1 MKIELK
7 NVKINKSFSQE
18 TTCFMASVYINGN
31 RAAYAQ
37 NDGRGGNTYYR
48 AYDRFAGLVE
58 DAEKYCLTL
67 PDEHVDLGNGSK
79 FVLSQSLETVI
90 DNLLIEKELE
100 KEKKEIDKLCLSNI
114 VWGKPNGGTYKYMGF
129 KGKPTIEHV
138 KNVSNGQQSLDRL
151 INRVKSQ
158 LVEGEVIFNKNI

>member
-114 VWGKPNGGTYKYMGF
+114 VWGKPNGGTYKYNVVCCHTCPSVFFHTTGA
-129 KGKPTIEHV
+129 EHIV
-138 KNVSNGQQSLDRL
+138 CPYC
-151 INRVKSQ
+151 
-158 LVEGEVIFNKNI
+158 LVEGKPEDFSDLIHE